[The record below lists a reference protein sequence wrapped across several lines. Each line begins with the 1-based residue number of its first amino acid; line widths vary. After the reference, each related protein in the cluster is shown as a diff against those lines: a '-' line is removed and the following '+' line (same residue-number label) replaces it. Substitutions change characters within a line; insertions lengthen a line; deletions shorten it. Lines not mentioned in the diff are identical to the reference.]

1 MRSSTACNDARK
13 RLGQARW
20 GLGLLGMTLGACYGG
35 GNGPDNPNRDEPV
48 ATGRARL
55 WTVTDESGAVL
66 SSGCTGDVAS
76 PRVQAKVGDRLVY
89 ELVEEVVQKEYA
101 GTSSD
106 WWCND
111 DALVRRFSAG
121 VVEDLECWGLPSGA
135 PIRVERAEVVP
146 SDWETEPALDSQ
158 MKGRGFRLWLE
169 VLEHGALVLA
179 PSSRCNLG
187 SRAILQVTEG

>member
-1 MRSSTACNDARK
+1 MALS
-13 RLGQARW
+13 
-20 GLGLLGMTLGACYGG
+20 ACYGA
-35 GNGPDNPNRDEPV
+35 GNGSDNPNRDEPV

-66 SSGCTGDVAS
+66 SSGCTGDVPN

-101 GTSSD
+101 GTRTD

-121 VVEDLECWGLPSGA
+121 LVENLECWGLPSEA
-135 PIRVERAEVVP
+135 PIRVERSEVVP
-146 SDWETEPALDSQ
+146 SDWETEPALESQ

-169 VLEHGALVLA
+169 VLDHGALVLL
-179 PSSRCNLG
+179 PSSRCSLG
-187 SRAILQVTEG
+187 PRAILQVTEE